1 MTMTMKL
8 IAIALLSISSTFAFA
23 GEKIDETLSV
33 SSNGKVII
41 ENQRGDVQ
49 IKGWNKSEIKITGE
63 LDDKAVGYE
72 FKSSGNRTIFKVKMP
87 KQMRSWNSGEGSNL
101 VIHIPMQSDLDFEGV
116 NVNVDITEVKG
127 GSDIE
132 TINGNIS
139 AQKLAGKINLT
150 TVNGG
155 IRSKELAGK
164 IHYETVNGDIH
175 DTDSQGRL
183 RFDAVNGDIDAKT
196 KAEDI
201 RIENVN
207 GEIELKAQLIQR
219 LDISTVNGELD
230 LTIPSFS
237 KNARVQIETVS
248 GNVQL
253 SLSKNASAKFEIESH
268 AGGRIKNHLTNDK
281 VNKPKYGPSSSLEF
295 EMSGGKADIEI
306 DTISGRINLK
316 TL

>member
-1 MTMTMKL
+1 MTKKL

-23 GEKIDETLSV
+23 GEKIDEVLSV

-41 ENQRGDVQ
+41 ENQRGDVK
-49 IKGWNKSEIKITGE
+49 IKGWNKSEIKVTGE

-72 FKSSGNRTIFKVKMP
+72 LKRSGNRTIFKVKMP
-87 KQMRSWNSGEGSNL
+87 KKIHSWNSGEGSNL
-101 VIHIPMQSDLDFEGV
+101 VIHIPMKSNLDFEGV
-116 NVNVDITEVKG
+116 NVNVDIAEVEG

-139 AQKLAGKINLT
+139 ARKLSGKVNLT

-155 IRSKELAGK
+155 IRSKELVGK

-183 RFDAVNGDIDAKT
+183 RFDAVNGDIEAQT

-207 GEIELKAQLIQR
+207 GEIELKTELIQR
-219 LDISTVNGELD
+219 LEISTVNGELD
-230 LTIPSFS
+230 LSIPRFS
-237 KNARVQIETVS
+237 NNARVQIETVS

-253 SLSKNASAKFEIESH
+253 NLSKNASAKFEIESH
-268 AGGRIKNHLTNDK
+268 AGGRIKNNLTNDK

-306 DTISGRINLK
+306 DTISGRISLN

>member
-1 MTMTMKL
+1 MTMKL

-49 IKGWNKSEIKITGE
+49 IKGWNKSEVKVTGE
-63 LDDKAVGYE
+63 LDDKALDYE

-87 KQMRSWNSGEGSNL
+87 RKMRSWNSGEGSNL
-101 VIHIPMQSDLDFEGV
+101 VIHVPINSDLDFEGV
-116 NVNVDITEVKG
+116 NVNVDISQVEG

-132 TINGNIS
+132 TVNGNIS
-139 AQKLAGKINLT
+139 ADKLAGKINLT

-155 IRSKELAGK
+155 IRSKALGGK
-164 IHYETVNGDIH
+164 IHYETVNGSIH
-175 DTDSQGRL
+175 DTDSQGCL
-183 RFDAVNGDIDAKT
+183 RFNAVNGDIETKT
-196 KAEDI
+196 QAEDI

-207 GEIELKAQLIQR
+207 GEIELHADSIQR

-230 LTIPSFS
+230 LSIPSFS
-237 KNARVQIETVS
+237 NNARVQIETVS

-253 SLSKNASAKFEIESH
+253 NLSEKASAKFEIESH
-268 AGGRIKNHLTNDK
+268 AGGKIRNSLTGDK

-295 EMSGGKADIEI
+295 EMLGGKADIEI

-316 TL
+316 AL

>member
-1 MTMTMKL
+1 MTMKL

-23 GEKIDETLSV
+23 GDKIDETLSV
-33 SSNGKVII
+33 SSTGKVII

-49 IKGWNKSEIKITGE
+49 IKGWNKSEVKVTGE
-63 LDDKAVGYE
+63 LDDKALDYE

-87 KQMRSWNSGEGSNL
+87 RMMSHWNSGSGSNL
-101 VIHIPMQSDLDFEGV
+101 VIHVPVNSDLNFDGV
-116 NVNVDITEVKG
+116 NVNVDVSKVEG

-132 TINGNIS
+132 TVNGNIS
-139 AQKLAGKINLT
+139 AHKLTGKINLA

-155 IRSKELAGK
+155 IRSKDLGGK
-164 IHYETVNGDIH
+164 IHYETVNGSIH
-175 DTDSQGRL
+175 DVDSQGRL
-183 RFDAVNGDIDAKT
+183 RFDAVNGDIETKT

-207 GEIELKAQLIQR
+207 GEIELHADSIQR

-230 LTIPSFS
+230 LSIPSFS
-237 KNARVQIETVS
+237 NDARVQIETVS

-253 SLSKNASAKFEIESH
+253 NISKSASAKFEIESH
-268 AGGRIKNHLTNDK
+268 AGGKIRNSLTNDK

-295 EMSGGKADIEI
+295 EISGGKADIEI

-316 TL
+316 SL

>member
-1 MTMTMKL
+1 MTMKL

-49 IKGWNKSEIKITGE
+49 IKGWNKSEVKVTGE
-63 LDDKAVGYE
+63 LDDKALDYE

-87 KQMRSWNSGEGSNL
+87 RQMRSWNSGEGSNL
-101 VIHIPMQSDLDFEGV
+101 VIYVPVNSDLDFEGV
-116 NVNVDITEVKG
+116 NVNVDISEVGG

-132 TINGNIS
+132 TVNGNIS
-139 AQKLAGKINLT
+139 AHKLAGKINLT
-150 TVNGG
+150 TVNGE
-155 IRSKELAGK
+155 IRSQVLNGK
-164 IHYETVNGDIH
+164 IHYETVNGSIH

-183 RFDAVNGDIDAKT
+183 RFDAVNGDIETKT

-207 GEIELKAQLIQR
+207 GEIQLHASLIQR

-230 LTIPSFS
+230 LSIPSFA
-237 KNARVQIETVS
+237 NDARVQIETVS
-248 GNVQL
+248 GNVELNL
-253 SLSKNASAKFEIESH
+253 SEKASAKFEIESH
-268 AGGRIKNHLTNDK
+268 AGGKIKNRLTNDK

-306 DTISGRINLK
+306 DTISGRINLNS
-316 TL
+316 L

>member
-1 MTMTMKL
+1 MTMKL

-49 IKGWNKSEIKITGE
+49 IKGWSKSEVKVTGE
-63 LDDKAVGYE
+63 LDDKALDYE

-87 KQMRSWNSGEGSNL
+87 RQMRSWNSGEGSNL
-101 VIHIPMQSDLDFEGV
+101 VIHIPVNSNLDFEGV
-116 NVNVDITEVKG
+116 NVNVDISEVSG

-132 TINGNIS
+132 TVNGNIS
-139 AQKLAGKINLT
+139 AHKLAGKINLT
-150 TVNGG
+150 TINGE
-155 IRSKELAGK
+155 IRSKVLNGK
-164 IHYETVNGDIH
+164 IHYETVNGSIH
-175 DTDSQGRL
+175 DIDSQGRL
-183 RFDAVNGDIDAKT
+183 RFDAVNGDIETKT

-207 GEIELKAQLIQR
+207 GEIELHADLIQR

-230 LTIPSFS
+230 LSIPNFS
-237 KNARVQIETVS
+237 NNARVQIETVS

-253 SLSKNASAKFEIESH
+253 NLSKKASAKFEIESH
-268 AGGRIKNHLTNDK
+268 AGGRIKNSLTNDK
-281 VNKPKYGPSSSLEF
+281 VKKPKYGPSSSLEF